1 MVHFPAASRGPLLA
15 HGSHLAA
22 TAAMSAHHPSLTLT
36 RSALGP
42 GPQMTASRLDAD
54 GDKRPVG
61 DLRKVC
67 YLDGMSAL
75 STLTAAARE
84 IVKRD
89 AIAELQAA
97 TLEWDQERK
106 HLRLTFLIVGVPQ
119 DVELEALELAGAEIV
134 GSCWQEVMT
143 AGPIFVFDELLLASA
158 LTSPSLIYLR

>member
-1 MVHFPAASRGPLLA
+1 
-15 HGSHLAA
+15 
-22 TAAMSAHHPSLTLT
+22 MSDDP
-36 RSALGP
+36 R
-42 GPQMTASRLDAD
+42 
-54 GDKRPVG
+54 
-61 DLRKVC
+61 VC

-75 STLTAAARE
+75 SSLTAAARE

-119 DVELEALELAGAEIV
+119 DVDLEALELAGAEIV

-143 AGPIFVFDELLLASA
+143 AGTVYVFDEVLLAGA
-158 LTSPSLIYLR
+158 LTSPSLIYRR